1 MTDPMLG
8 LVTVG
13 TLCRGDM
20 VGGLARVMVSRMG
33 NRRCYPTQNVRVEER
48 LVFVVLANK
57 VVCLFTGQLSWIY
70 FKTLCEIRVK

>member
-1 MTDPMLG
+1 MLG

-20 VGGLARVMVSRMG
+20 VEGLAGVMVSRMG
-33 NRRCYPTQNVRVEER
+33 NRRCHPTQNVFWVEER

-70 FKTLCEIRVK
+70 FKTLPEIRDK